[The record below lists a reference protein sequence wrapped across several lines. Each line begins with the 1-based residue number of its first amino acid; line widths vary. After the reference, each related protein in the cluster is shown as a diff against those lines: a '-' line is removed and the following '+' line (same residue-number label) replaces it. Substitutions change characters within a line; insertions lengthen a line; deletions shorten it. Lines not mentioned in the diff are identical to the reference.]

1 MKIAFL
7 GGSSQI
13 AKDLLIIFNNSQSA
27 SIDLYCRDVDSLKCW
42 LDIQNLNS
50 RVEVLD
56 LRFFST
62 SISYDAV
69 INFIGSGDPSRTFAM
84 GKSIV
89 EVTEY
94 YDLMVLDYL
103 KAHKTCKYIFFS
115 SGAIYGGNY
124 FHPVS
129 AKTKSTINMNNIA
142 DVDWYG
148 LAKLMAECRHRLMTE
163 SSIIDLR
170 IFNYFS
176 RTQDLDASYFI
187 SQMIRCILDG
197 KTLSTSADNIV
208 RDYLN
213 PEDLFSLINMIINE
227 ALHLNTSI
235 DLYSLAPIA
244 KFELLDAMKPYG
256 LNYEVKK
263 TVGQIVNATGV
274 KYKYFSKNK
283 FAAKLGYKPKYS
295 SISGIKKELSEIL
308 SGIKKRE
315 I

>member
-13 AKDLLIIFNNSQSA
+13 AKDLLLRFNKSKSA
-27 SIDLYCRDVDSLKCW
+27 SIDLYCRDVVSLRSW
-42 LDIQNLNS
+42 MDIQDINFE
-50 RVEVLD
+50 VEILD

-62 SISYDAV
+62 LISYDAV
-69 INFIGSGDPSRTFAM
+69 INFIGSGDPSKTFSM
-84 GKSIV
+84 GRSIV

-103 KAHKTCKYIFFS
+103 KVHKTCKYIFFS
-115 SGAIYGGNY
+115 SGAIFGGNY
-124 FHPVS
+124 FYPVS
-129 AKTKSTINMNNIA
+129 AKTKSNININDIA

-148 LAKLMAECRHRLMTE
+148 LAKLMAELRHRLMKE
-163 SSIIDLR
+163 SSIVDLR

-176 RTQDLDASYFI
+176 RSQDLDASYFI
-187 SQMIRCILDG
+187 SQIINCILDG
-197 KTLSTSADNIV
+197 RTLSTSNDNIA

-213 PEDLFSLINMIINE
+213 PEDLFSLINILINE
-227 ALHLNTSI
+227 KRHLNTSI
-235 DLYSLAPIA
+235 DVYSLAPIA
-244 KFELLDAMKPYG
+244 KFELLDAMSHYG

-263 TVGQIVNATGV
+263 NVDQIVNATGV

-283 FAAKLGYKPKYS
+283 FAAKFGYKPKYS